1 MDSIFNRDLDS
12 TLQTLFSENIGQIF
26 LIGPSKRLITSITNL
41 LFTSIDPPSI
51 RILSDGAIIKET
63 TNDFITASYLS
74 ELSSTGLLELRTAET
89 LPTNELLLTSN
100 SLITIINA
108 GNSTLTL
115 TTPAQP
121 ITEDVYTFYNNL
133 WSQSIPFHI
142 ATPPFS
148 LVLDSLQSQFGTTLQ
163 SDFSTALFSLQK
175 LPSTYDFMDEVAL
188 SLLIAARNQ
197 ILLYDLSRWGED
209 IGIASRATFSRTKQ
223 LLEQLNLITTETV
236 PVNVG
241 RPRLRLRL
249 THPLLET
256 CPPENLLTTAT
267 ELLPVIDKHL

>member
-1 MDSIFNRDLDS
+1 MI
-12 TLQTLFSENIGQIF
+12 
-26 LIGPSKRLITSITNL
+26 
-41 LFTSIDPPSI
+41 
-51 RILSDGAIIKET
+51 
-63 TNDFITASYLS
+63 
-74 ELSSTGLLELRTAET
+74 SSAPTAEI

-121 ITEDVYTFYNNL
+121 LTEDVYTFYNNL

-142 ATPPFS
+142 AAPPFS
-148 LVLDSLQSQFGTTLQ
+148 LVLDSLQSQFGTTLK

-175 LPSTYDFMDEVAL
+175 LPSTYDFLDEVAL

-223 LLEQLNLITTETV
+223 LLEQL
-236 PVNVG
+236 
-241 RPRLRLRL
+241 
-249 THPLLET
+249 LL
-256 CPPENLLTTAT
+256 
-267 ELLPVIDKHL
+267 

>member
-209 IGIASRATFSRTKQ
+209 IGIASSATFSRTKQ

-267 ELLPVIDKHL
+267 ELLPRNG

>member
-1 MDSIFNRDLDS
+1 MDSIFNHDLDS

-26 LIGPSKRLITSITNL
+26 LIGPSKRLITSIINL
-41 LFTSIDPPSI
+41 LFTSVDPPSI

-74 ELSSTGLLELRTAET
+74 ELSSTGTLELRTAET

-133 WSQSIPFHI
+133 WSF
-142 ATPPFS
+142 
-148 LVLDSLQSQFGTTLQ
+148 
-163 SDFSTALFSLQK
+163 
-175 LPSTYDFMDEVAL
+175 
-188 SLLIAARNQ
+188 
-197 ILLYDLSRWGED
+197 
-209 IGIASRATFSRTKQ
+209 
-223 LLEQLNLITTETV
+223 LE
-236 PVNVG
+236 
-241 RPRLRLRL
+241 
-249 THPLLET
+249 
-256 CPPENLLTTAT
+256 
-267 ELLPVIDKHL
+267 

>member
-1 MDSIFNRDLDS
+1 MDSISNRNLDS
-12 TLQTLFSENIGQIF
+12 TLQTLFSKNTGQVF
-26 LIGPSKRLITSITNL
+26 VIGPSKRLITSITNL
-41 LFTSIDPPSI
+41 LFTSLNPPSI
-51 RILSDGAIIKET
+51 RILSDGPTIKET
-63 TNDFITASYLS
+63 TNDFITASYIS
-74 ELSSTGLLELRTAET
+74 ELSSTGILELRTAET
-89 LPTNELLLTSN
+89 LPKNELLLTSN

-148 LVLDSLQSQFGTTLQ
+148 LVLDSLQSKFGSTVE
-163 SDFSTALFSLQK
+163 SDFAIAILSLQK
-175 LPSTYDFMDEVAL
+175 LPSSYDFLDEVAL

-209 IGIASRATFSRTKQ
+209 IGLASRATFSRTKQ

-249 THPLLET
+249 NHPLLET
-256 CPPENLLTTAT
+256 CPPGKLLTAAT
-267 ELLPVIDKHL
+267 ELLPRNG